1 MVPWGLANRT
11 NSTNIWD
18 LLSKGLLIYWI
29 CDINFEDIIGIKF
42 CANWEIRRWLVV
54 FFNWSCVLRSQD
66 LQSDT
71 YNLGNL
77 SRLLLCRICDYLHL
91 TSSPFLTNVQS
102 SALIPGSYY
111 TPCRGVEAVKLITK
125 FPTKDT
131 VNSFAISWSA
141 RQHRQI
147 LHAIMFTRKFK
158 PCSAITLLGE
168 QHHTN
173 LVIWYKISLVELHIA
188 SSVRDHGRLISAGQ
202 PVSPGTFR
210 IGFQRPKW

>member
-1 MVPWGLANRT
+1 M
-11 NSTNIWD
+11 
-18 LLSKGLLIYWI
+18 
-29 CDINFEDIIGIKF
+29 
-42 CANWEIRRWLVV
+42 V
-54 FFNWSCVLRSQD
+54 FFQLIMCPKVPGD

-168 QHHTN
+168 HHTN

-210 IGFQRPKW
+210 IGFQRPK